1 MGAFLPFFGML
12 PQMSPNYFQPLQ
24 SQFLPLNPMA
34 AISNPFLYYP
44 GTPMSGMPGN
54 MYNPQYGDLP
64 NSVYDSPPNS
74 MYGDLPNP
82 QYSDLPNS
90 QYSNLPDS
98 QYSNLP
104 NSMYNDLPLPNPL
117 GYQYPLYN
125 SSGGLGSQYPLYNFG
140 GGASGYLPY
149 MGGENMLLP
158 LLLGSNLN
166 TAALSDIGGSGA
178 DMLLP
183 SLLGGGGGALGSM
196 LGGGSVSSDVGAG
209 IGGALGTALMPELGP
224 VGPILGSLGGS
235 LLGGL
240 FGGLFG
246 GGPSPEQV
254 SQAQA
259 GILESTGNP
268 YLNMLGQ
275 FEQQYAT
282 GGNNVISNPAFAGRV
297 DAVGDLLTWL
307 SGSPLPGWQA
317 MGTTGRIALPGGQG
331 FINGIASPAQMEA
344 GLGPSPNLPLSVIS
358 QIMPAME
365 QNIMNNPNLLA
376 YKSQLDALSQLF
388 GGGMRT
394 PNFASGSTGLLAGA

>member
-1 MGAFLPFFGML
+1 MGAFMPFFGML

-54 MYNPQYGDLP
+54 MYNPQYSDLP
-64 NSVYDSPPNS
+64 NSMYGNLPNS

-90 QYSNLPDS
+90 QYNNLPNS
-98 QYSNLP
+98 QYNNLP
-104 NSMYNDLPLPNPL
+104 NSMYSDLLLPNPL

-149 MGGENMLLP
+149 MGGGNMLLP
-158 LLLGSNLN
+158 LLLGGSTLSNLFGGGDLS
-166 TAALSDIGGSGA
+166 TAALSDIGGGGA
-178 DMLLP
+178 GMLLP

-196 LGGGSVSSDVGAG
+196 LGGGSVSSDVGGG
-209 IGGALGTALMPELGP
+209 IGGALGTALMPGIGS
-224 VGPILGSLGGS
+224 VLGSLGGS

-259 GILESTGNP
+259 GILGSTGNP

-307 SGSPLPGWQA
+307 TGSPLPGWQA

-331 FINGIASPAQMEA
+331 FVNGIASPAQMEA

-358 QIMPAME
+358 QIMPGME

-376 YKSQLDALSQLF
+376 YKSQLDALI
-388 GGGMRT
+388 